1 MWVGVLQSR
10 VPGSRLAA
18 GLLLSLT
25 WVATWAPEAGKESR
39 PLAGDIVADRLVDGT
54 VHTVGEEHALGL
66 WIAQEEDVQDLLGSP
81 REGEAAHVRRDD
93 VHPAVRHSD
102 CARVSVH

>member
-1 MWVGVLQSR
+1 MGWGVAIKGAWKQACCRAAAVTHLGGNLGAGGGEGIQ
-10 VPGSRLAA
+10 AA
-18 GLLLSLT
+18 G
-25 WVATWAPEAGKESR
+25 
-39 PLAGDIVADRLVDGT
+39 GDIVADRLVDGT

-66 WIAQEEDVQDLLGSP
+66 WVAQEEDVQDLLGGP